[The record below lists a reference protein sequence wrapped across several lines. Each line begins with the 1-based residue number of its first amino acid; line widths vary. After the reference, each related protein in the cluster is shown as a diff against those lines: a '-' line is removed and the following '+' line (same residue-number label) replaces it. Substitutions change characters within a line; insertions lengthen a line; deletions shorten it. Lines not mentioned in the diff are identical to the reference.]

1 MGIRLTVLGSGS
13 AGNATCIEGE
23 GARILLDAG
32 FSCREL
38 SGRLRA
44 VGVEPDRVDA
54 LVITHE
60 HADHVRGAAVFSRT
74 HRVPVYCTRA
84 TYRAAG
90 LDRAALHAR
99 VEVEAEVPF
108 TIGGLTMRPFP
119 VPHDAVET
127 VGFAVEGN
135 GARLGYATDLGHGAP
150 AVKRNLRECDLLI
163 LESNHDVDML
173 RAGPYPQT
181 VKRRVLGRHGHLD
194 NESAADLAAE
204 TASERTRRIVL
215 AHISRTN
222 NHPDLAIKAARRGF
236 ERSGRRVP
244 TLHAADQWTPLPWF
258 EI

>member
-1 MGIRLTVLGSGS
+1 MAIRLTVLGSGS

-44 VGVEPDRVDA
+44 VGVEPHRVDA

-60 HADHVRGAAVFSRT
+60 HADHVRGAALFSRT

-84 TYRAAG
+84 TYRAAS
-90 LDRAALHAR
+90 LDRASLHSRIEMKAG
-99 VEVEAEVPF
+99 VPF
-108 TIGGLTMRPFP
+108 SVGGLTMRPFV
-119 VPHDAVET
+119 VPHDAAET

-135 GARLGYATDLGHGAP
+135 GARLGYATDLGHGAS
-150 AVKRNLRECDLLI
+150 AVMESLRECDLLI

-181 VKRRVLGRHGHLD
+181 VKRRVLSRHGHLD
-194 NESAADLAAE
+194 NESAASLAAE
-204 TASERTRRIVL
+204 AASERTRRIVL

-222 NHPDLAIKAARRGF
+222 NRPDLAVRAARRGF
-236 ERSGRRVP
+236 ERIGRRVP
-244 TLHAADQWTPLPWF
+244 ELHAADQWKPSPWF
-258 EI
+258 TI